1 MQSSTAESLCH
12 FMQKHSGLQ
21 PRSLP
26 ENCEP
31 LFAVWRNQSDAAGL
45 RQVDAVLQV
54 NEDLVTS
61 RSNSD
66 KSTVGI
72 KTNSLLKID
81 ELADPELE
89 SGRFGIKSIM

>member
-1 MQSSTAESLCH
+1 MRCRAAESLCH

-26 ENCEP
+26 KNCEP
-31 LFAVWRNQSDAAGL
+31 LFAAWRNQSDAAGL
-45 RQVDAVLQV
+45 RQVDGVLQV

-61 RSNSD
+61 HSNAD

-81 ELADPELE
+81 ELADPEL
-89 SGRFGIKSIM
+89 